1 MDISY
6 APLRLRSNYSLLA
19 GTMSLGE
26 ITERAL
32 RSGLKAVALTDVNNL
47 YGAVEFQRLARDR
60 GLHAVVGAELRA
72 GAESAVL
79 LAADRRGYA
88 SLCRAVT
95 RLHLRDAG
103 PSGEVA
109 RVGYGRTGV
118 AGVGRGA
125 DRPRGEGFG
134 PAVGSGDARHHGH
147 QGDVRGPGNDRQGV
161 RRGEAGSPLI
171 DALAE
176 GTRGLHCIVED
187 AGLAERLAEL
197 FPRDHLWLE
206 LAAPGRGPREWERNV
221 RVARNLGAGV
231 VATGDV
237 WFGAPEDWSLHRA
250 LRAVA
255 GRTLVTRAG
264 ASDGVVHPGSFMAG
278 PAQMARRLGGYG
290 WALGQA
296 AEVAADCRVDL
307 ETGKHVFPSCSLG
320 LGETPRRRLT
330 GMCAR
335 GLRARFGASPNARV
349 LRRLERELE
358 VIDKLGFCPYFIVV
372 GEIVE
377 WVRGRGIPVVGRGSG
392 ASSLVAYLLGITGVD
407 PIRYGLCF
415 ERFMN
420 SKRPDYPDLDI
431 DLCWRR
437 RDEVIQHVYDTYGDD
452 RVAMISTHVTF
463 RGRSA
468 LRETARAW
476 GLPPD
481 EVSKALMPRDAEGP
495 MGRDGNE
502 ARRADAPSRE
512 PLRTVLAMARRI
524 RGFPR
529 HLGIHCGGLVMAP
542 RALRD
547 IVPLQRASKGVV
559 VTQYEMDAVQRIGL
573 VKMDLL
579 GNRGLTTAGDCIELA
594 NSRGADVRLEGIPD
608 ADPAAVELLSKTDTV
623 GCFQIESPAMRH
635 LLAMVEPRNS
645 DEVIAS
651 VALVRPGPAGS
662 GMKEAFVRRKRGL
675 EKPAFAHPCITPVLS
690 ETYGVMLYEED
701 VLKVAAVAA
710 GISLEDGDDLRR
722 ALSEAKGEQE
732 RAVVRRGF
740 VDLVTNRGIDEGA
753 ADELWRDLARFSSYA
768 FCKAH
773 AAGYGLL
780 AYRTAYLK
788 AHYPTEFAVAVLNN
802 HAGMYPTRVHLEDA
816 RRRGAEIRGP
826 CVNRSKEGF
835 TAEGNAV
842 RIGLG
847 SLKGMRAAAVKEIIE
862 ARRESPFGS
871 LTDLLARVS
880 LTTSEAEALVL
891 AGALD
896 FTGAPR
902 PGLLLEVFAWA
913 RSGGRASITRQ
924 ALLEGFE
931 GDPRV
936 PGIGEFDPGLRL
948 ELESRHL
955 GLTPSGHPA
964 RFLGDPGTESRGEG
978 KAPWADSSIT
988 ARARRPSD
996 RAAEPVVCAALKSR
1010 LGGRATVTGIISALR
1025 RIRSQA
1031 GEPMLFLTI
1040 EDGTGFA
1047 ETVVFHRVYRAR
1059 AEVFERGGPLSVT
1072 GKVEDHYGALTLVA
1086 ESVAPAYPRDQTE
1099 SGFSPTPS
1107 SCGGG

>member
-19 GTMSLGE
+19 GTMSLEE

-47 YGAVEFQRLARDR
+47 YGAVEFQRLARGR
-60 GLHAVVGAELRA
+60 GLHAVVGAELRTD
-72 GAESAVL
+72 AESAVL
-79 LAADRRGYA
+79 LARDRRGYA
-88 SLCRAVT
+88 NLCRAIT
-95 RLHLRDAG
+95 RLHLGDAL
-103 PSGEVA
+103 
-109 RVGYGRTGV
+109 
-118 AGVGRGA
+118 
-125 DRPRGEGFG
+125 G
-134 PAVGSGDARHHGH
+134 PADNRPGGSREARFPLVG
-147 QGDVRGPGNDRQGV
+147 V
-161 RRGEAGSPLI
+161 
-171 DALAE
+171 LAE
-176 GTRGLHCIVED
+176 GVRGLHCIVEEP
-187 AGLAERLAEL
+187 ALAERLAEI

-206 LAAPGRGPREWERNV
+206 LAAPGRGPEEWERNV
-221 RVARNLGAGV
+221 RMARDLGAGV

-264 ASDGVVHPGSFMAG
+264 ASDGVVHPGSFMAP

-290 WALGQA
+290 WALCQA
-296 AEVAADCRVDL
+296 AELASDCRVDL

-320 LGETPRRRLT
+320 LGETPRQRLAA
-330 GMCAR
+330 MCR
-335 GLRARFGASPNARV
+335 DGLRARFGPSPSARV
-349 LRRLERELE
+349 LGRLERELE

-377 WVRGRGIPVVGRGSG
+377 WARGRGIPVVGRGSG

-407 PIRYGLCF
+407 PLRYGLCF

-468 LRETARAW
+468 LRETAKAW
-476 GLPPD
+476 GLSPD
-481 EVSKALMPRDAEGP
+481 DVSKALRPLGVDGLIGSGGDTSHEAHVGADGPARDP
-495 MGRDGNE
+495 MSGGGLRPWGAAGDTAAAGK
-502 ARRADAPSRE
+502 RRTDALRRE
-512 PLRTVLAMARRI
+512 PLRTILATARRI

-542 RALRD
+542 KALRD
-547 IVPLQRASKGVV
+547 IVPLERAGKGLV

-579 GNRGLTTAGDCIELA
+579 GNRGLTVARDCIELA
-594 NSRGADVRLEGIPD
+594 GSRGADLELEGIPD
-608 ADPAAVELLSKTDTV
+608 ADPAAVELLAKADTL

-675 EKPAFAHPCITPVLS
+675 EKAVFAHPCITPVLS

-722 ALSEAKGEQE
+722 ALSEAREEEE
-732 RAVVRRGF
+732 RDAVRRGF
-740 VDLVTNRGIDEGA
+740 MDLMRKRGVDEGA
-753 ADELWRDLARFSSYA
+753 ADAVWRDLVRFSSYA

-788 AHYPTEFAVAVLNN
+788 AHYPAEFAVAVLNN

-816 RRRGAEIRGP
+816 RRRGVEIRGP
-826 CVNRSKEGF
+826 CVNRSGADF
-835 TAEGNAV
+835 TAEGSAV
-842 RIGLG
+842 RVGL
-847 SLKGMRAAAVKEIIE
+847 SRLKGIRAAAVREITE
-862 ARRESPFGS
+862 ARKESPFRS

-880 LTTSEAEALVL
+880 LTASEAEALVL

-896 FTGAPR
+896 FAGAPR
-902 PGLLLEVFAWA
+902 PGLLIEVLAWA
-913 RSGGRASITRQ
+913 RSNGRAPTARQ

-931 GDPRV
+931 GTPRV
-936 PGIGEFDPGLRL
+936 PGIDEFDPRLRL
-948 ELESRHL
+948 EMEGRHL

-964 RFLGDPGTESRGEG
+964 RLLGNTGTGSRSEG
-978 KAPWADSSIT
+978 KASSADPSTTIP
-988 ARARRPSD
+988 ARRLSGPN
-996 RAAEPVVCAALKSR
+996 ATPVVCAALKSR
-1010 LGGRATVTGIISALR
+1010 LGRRATVTGIISALR
-1025 RIRSQA
+1025 RIRNRA
-1031 GEPMLFLTI
+1031 GDPMLFLTI
-1040 EDGTGFA
+1040 EDGTGLA
-1047 ETVVFHRVYRAR
+1047 EAVLFPRVYRAG
-1059 AEVFERGGPLSVT
+1059 AEIIDGGGPLVVT
-1072 GKVEDHYGALTLVA
+1072 GKVEDHYGALILVA
-1086 ESVAPAYPRDQTE
+1086 ESVTPAYRGDRPASE
-1099 SGFSPTPS
+1099 LSPTPS